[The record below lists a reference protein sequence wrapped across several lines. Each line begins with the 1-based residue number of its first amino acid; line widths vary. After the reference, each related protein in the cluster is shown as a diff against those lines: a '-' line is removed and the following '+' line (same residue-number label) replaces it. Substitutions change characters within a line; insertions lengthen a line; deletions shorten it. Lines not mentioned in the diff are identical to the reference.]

1 MIATWTLGLLRRR
14 RGRLAATAAGIAA
27 AVALVACLG
36 SFLAAAQGSMTA
48 RAIRSVTVD
57 WQVEVQPGAQPSTVL
72 STVQSAPGVH
82 AALPVGFAHS
92 TGFIA
97 QTGGST
103 QTTGPAMVLG
113 IPPNYRE
120 QFPGAIRTL
129 VGADSGVLIAQQ
141 TAANLHA
148 APGDT
153 VHIGRAG
160 MAPVDV
166 VVDGVVDLPQADSL
180 FQKVGA
186 PVGAQPVAPPDNVLI
201 LGQAQWHSVF
211 DPLSALRPDLVS
223 TQIHTALDHDA
234 AARSGR
240 RPTRRSAAAAHNLE
254 ARSAGGAQ
262 VGDNLGAALGAAR
275 SDAAYARVLFLFLG
289 LPAGV
294 LAGLLTATVVAAGAD
309 RRRRD
314 QALLRA
320 RGATRAPIAVDSPQ
334 PRPPWSGSSA
344 APSGSSQPHWSAWS
358 PSGPPALVPTPA
370 LRWAGPRP
378 RLLWDWR
385 IAAAAVLAPAWRD
398 LRESTI
404 ITARADVRRTRPPR
418 WTRSG
423 LDIVALAVSGVLFW
437 LAGRTGYQIVLAPE
451 GVPTISV
458 SYWAFVAPALLWIGA
473 ALLVWRLSDVLLGRG
488 WAVVARVLQPVA
500 GSLSRVVAHSLSRQ
514 RAPLARAIVLLA
526 LALAFAASTATFN
539 ATYRAQAEV
548 DAQLTNGADVTVTEA
563 PGSAVSAGA
572 AAQLAAIPGVR
583 SVEPIQH
590 RFAYVGTD
598 LQDLYGVSPT
608 TITNVTALQDNYF
621 QGGTAEQLMHKL
633 AAQPDSLLVS
643 AETVNDFQL
652 RPGDTVNLRI
662 QDARTHQL
670 TTVGFHYI
678 GIVTEFPTAPKD
690 SFLVANAGYIAQHT
704 GSDAVG
710 AFLVDTGGR
719 DTTAVADGIRTAVG
733 TSATVTDIATTRGS
747 VGSSLTAVSL
757 AGLTRIELGF
767 GLCLAAASGGLVLA
781 LGLTERRRSFAI
793 ANVLGATRRQL
804 RSFVLAEAAILIA
817 CGLAAGAALS
827 WALSRMLVSV
837 LTGVFDPPP
846 AALSVPW
853 VYLAATAATIAVA
866 IGAVSAATARLARR
880 SPLTVLSEL

>member
-1 MIATWTLGLLRRR
+1 VIATWTLGLLRRR
-14 RGRLAATAAGIAA
+14 RGRLAATVAGIAA

-92 TGFIA
+92 SGLIT

-141 TAANLHA
+141 TAANLHV

-160 MAPVDV
+160 MAGVDV

-201 LGQAQWHSVF
+201 LGQTQWHSVF
-211 DPLSALRPDLVS
+211 DPLSALRPDLLS
-223 TQIHTALDHDA
+223 TQIHTAIDHALPPDP
-234 AARSGR
+234 G
-240 RPTRRSAAAAHNLE
+240 SAYTQVTAAAHNLE
-254 ARSAGGAQ
+254 ARSGGGAQ
-262 VGDNLGAALGAAR
+262 VGDNLGGALGAAR

-320 RGATRAPIAVDSPQ
+320 RGATRRQLLWIAAAEAAVAGILGSAVGLVAAALVSLVTFGSPSLGADA
-334 PRPPWSGSSA
+334 RTAMGWAAASA
-344 APSGSSQPHWSAWS
+344 AVGM
-358 PSGPPALVPTPA
+358 G
-370 LRWAGPRP
+370 
-378 RLLWDWR
+378 

-398 LRESTI
+398 PRESTI

-488 WAVVARVLQPVA
+488 WAVAARVLQPVA
-500 GSLSRVVAHSLSRQ
+500 GSLSRIVAHSLSRQ

-608 TITNVTALQDNYF
+608 TITSVTALQDNYF

-643 AETVNDFQL
+643 AETANDFEL

-670 TTVGFHYI
+670 TAVGFHYI

-827 WALSRMLVSV
+827 WALSRMLVGV

-866 IGAVSAATARLARR
+866 IGAVSAATVRLARR

>member
-14 RGRLAATAAGIAA
+14 RGRLAATVAGIAA

-92 TGFIA
+92 SGLIA

-103 QTTGPAMVLG
+103 QTTGRAMVLG

-129 VGADSGVLIAQQ
+129 LGADSGVLIAQQ
-141 TAANLHA
+141 TAANLHV

-166 VVDGVVDLPQADSL
+166 VIDGVVDLPQADSL
-180 FQKVGA
+180 FHKVGA
-186 PVGAQPVAPPDNVLI
+186 PVGAHPVAPPDNVLI

-211 DPLSALRPDLVS
+211 DPLSALRPDLLS
-223 TQIHTALDHDA
+223 TQIHTAIDHALPPDP
-234 AARSGR
+234 G
-240 RPTRRSAAAAHNLE
+240 SAYTQVTAAAHNLE

-275 SDAAYARVLFLFLG
+275 SDAAYARVLFLCLG

-320 RGATRAPIAVDSPQ
+320 RGATRRQLLWIAAAEAAVVGILGSAVGLVAAALVGLVTFGSPSLGADA
-334 PRPPWSGSSA
+334 RTAMGWAAASA
-344 APSGSSQPHWSAWS
+344 AVGM
-358 PSGPPALVPTPA
+358 G
-370 LRWAGPRP
+370 
-378 RLLWDWR
+378 

-398 LRESTI
+398 PRESTI
-404 ITARADVRRTRPPR
+404 ITARAEVRRTRPPR

-488 WAVVARVLQPVA
+488 WAVVARVLQPIA

-526 LALAFAASTATFN
+526 LGLAFAASTATFN

-608 TITNVTALQDNYF
+608 TITSVTALQDNYF

-817 CGLAAGAALS
+817 CGLTAGAALS
-827 WALSRMLVSV
+827 WALSRMLARA

-866 IGAVSAATARLARR
+866 IGAVSAAT
-880 SPLTVLSEL
+880 

>member
-14 RGRLAATAAGIAA
+14 RGRLAATVAGIAA

-92 TGFIA
+92 SGLIA

-103 QTTGPAMVLG
+103 QTTGRAMVLG

-141 TAANLHA
+141 TAANLHV

-166 VVDGVVDLPQADSL
+166 VIDGVVDLPQADSL
-180 FQKVGA
+180 FHTVGA

-211 DPLSALRPDLVS
+211 DPLSALRPDLLS
-223 TQIHTALDHDA
+223 TQIHTAIDHALPPDP
-234 AARSGR
+234 G
-240 RPTRRSAAAAHNLE
+240 SAYTQVTAAAHNLE

-275 SDAAYARVLFLFLG
+275 SDAAYARVLFLCLG

-320 RGATRAPIAVDSPQ
+320 RGATRRQLLWIAAAEAAVVGILGSAVGLVAAALVGLVTFGSPSLGADA
-334 PRPPWSGSSA
+334 RTAMGWAAASA
-344 APSGSSQPHWSAWS
+344 AVGM
-358 PSGPPALVPTPA
+358 G
-370 LRWAGPRP
+370 
-378 RLLWDWR
+378 

-398 LRESTI
+398 PRESTI
-404 ITARADVRRTRPPR
+404 ITARAEVRRTRPPR

-488 WAVVARVLQPVA
+488 WAVVARVLQPIA

-526 LALAFAASTATFN
+526 LGLAFAASTATFN

-590 RFAYVGTD
+590 RFAYVGID

-608 TITNVTALQDNYF
+608 TITSVTALQDNYF

-817 CGLAAGAALS
+817 CGLTAGAALS
-827 WALSRMLVSV
+827 WALSRMLARA

-866 IGAVSAATARLARR
+866 IGAVSAATVRLARR

>member
-14 RGRLAATAAGIAA
+14 RGRLAATVAGIAA

-82 AALPVGFAHS
+82 AALPVGFARS
-92 TGFIA
+92 SGLIA

-141 TAANLHA
+141 TAANLHV

-186 PVGAQPVAPPDNVLI
+186 PVAAQPVAPPDNVLI

-211 DPLSALRPDLVS
+211 DPLSALRPDLLS
-223 TQIHTALDHDA
+223 TQIHTAIDHALPPDP
-234 AARSGR
+234 G
-240 RPTRRSAAAAHNLE
+240 SAYTQVSAAAHNLE

-320 RGATRAPIAVDSPQ
+320 RGATRRQLLWIAAAEAAVVGILGSAVGLVAAALVGLVTFGSPSLGADA
-334 PRPPWSGSSA
+334 RTAMGWAAASA
-344 APSGSSQPHWSAWS
+344 AVGM
-358 PSGPPALVPTPA
+358 G
-370 LRWAGPRP
+370 
-378 RLLWDWR
+378 

-514 RAPLARAIVLLA
+514 RALLARAIVLLA

-633 AAQPDSLLVS
+633 VVQPDSLLVS

-804 RSFVLAEAAILIA
+804 RSFVLAEAAILIV
-817 CGLAAGAALS
+817 CGLAAGATLS
-827 WALSRMLVSV
+827 WALSRMLVGV

-846 AALSVPW
+846 AVLSVPW

-866 IGAVSAATARLARR
+866 IGAVSAATVRLARR
-880 SPLTVLSEL
+880 SPLRVLSEL